1 LADLVVKFFF
11 YAIFTKIIS
20 HVIIVLLSNTSYI
33 RNGLSQKE
41 IGSERDCLKGTIA
54 CLAKGVII
62 PRNPKAELTI
72 GWPAPASE
80 KMLAFA

>member
-1 LADLVVKFFF
+1 M
-11 YAIFTKIIS
+11 
-20 HVIIVLLSNTSYI
+20 
-33 RNGLSQKE
+33 
-41 IGSERDCLKGTIA
+41 DCLRKRLAQKGIA
-54 CLAKGVII
+54 LGALPKAQCI